1 MDNMYSIIQ
10 ALCEKKGITI
20 TEMCREAGVPR
31 SSMGNLATGSTQQ
44 LSAKNIQKVAEYF
57 NVSTDYLLG
66 KEEKPTDKGELQND
80 EIYVLTRR
88 AKKLPPEDYK
98 KLVKN
103 IEDTVDLY
111 LQARGIDPND

>member
-31 SSMGNLATGSTQQ
+31 RSMGNLATGSTQQ

-66 KEEKPTDKGELQND
+66 KEKKPGKSRFNA
-80 EIYVLTRR
+80 VLR
-88 AKKLPPEDYK
+88 AFYSL
-98 KLVKN
+98 
-103 IEDTVDLY
+103 DLFFV
-111 LQARGIDPND
+111 IC